1 MRVAAVQSWPQLAK
15 APTIAPSAAASRSAS
30 SKTTNG
36 ALPPSSRCTRLT
48 VPAASRMT
56 LVPVRVEPV
65 TEISATSSCRAS
77 APPTSAPGP
86 GITLRTPGGRPASSA
101 SRPSMSAVSGVSSDG
116 LRTTVLPAASAGPIF
131 QAAMLSG

>member
-30 SKTTNG
+30 SNTTNG
-36 ALPPSSRCTRLT
+36 ALPPSSMCTRLT

-56 LVPVRVEPV
+56 LAPVRVEPV
-65 TEISATSSCRAS
+65 TEISATSSWRAS
-77 APPTSAPGP
+77 TPPTSGPGP
-86 GITLRTPGGRPASSA
+86 GITLSTPGGRPASSA
-101 SRPSMSAVSGVSSDG
+101 RRPSMSAVSGVSSDG
-116 LRTTVLPAASAGPIF
+116 LSTTVLPAASAGPIF